1 MFCVFQIKIVGKKLA
16 VYGWCH
22 LYIDDI
28 KMDFESIPPTSHA
41 PTASGASPV
50 HSSTTDRGGSAS
62 VSVTSASTQTV
73 AQSGETD

>member
-1 MFCVFQIKIVGKKLA
+1 MFCVFQIKIVGNKLGG
-16 VYGWCH
+16 GWCK

-28 KMDFESIPPTSHA
+28 KMDFESIPPTSYA

-62 VSVTSASTQTV
+62 VSITSASTQTV